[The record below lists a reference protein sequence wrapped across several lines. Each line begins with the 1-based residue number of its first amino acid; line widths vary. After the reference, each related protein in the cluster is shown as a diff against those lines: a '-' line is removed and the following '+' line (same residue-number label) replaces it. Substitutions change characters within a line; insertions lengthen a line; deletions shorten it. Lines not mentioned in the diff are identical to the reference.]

1 MLWIF
6 ESKLLSDFF
15 TDEEKINVLKKEIM
29 PLMMAYHVVLK
40 KRQFIDFKSAKLTF
54 NTVKS
59 K

>member
-6 ESKLLSDFF
+6 ESKLLRDFF

-40 KRQFIDFKSAKLTF
+40 KRQFIDFKSAKLTL
-54 NTVKS
+54 TL
-59 K
+59 